1 MATRSRQDP
10 ATPLEQA
17 LLALSLGREPVP
29 FCQRPPRL
37 PLQRPV
43 RFRAVGAPRSAVGAL
58 RNISVGGAYIRASEV
73 PDPGALLA
81 FGFYLDRG
89 RELLRSMAR
98 VIWVSSP
105 GESDH
110 PGFGL
115 CFVDPPPSML
125 ETIGSLIT
133 GQQPLCR

>member
-1 MATRSRQDP
+1 M
-10 ATPLEQA
+10 
-17 LLALSLGREPVP
+17 
-29 FCQRPPRL
+29 
-37 PLQRPV
+37 
-43 RFRAVGAPRSAVGAL
+43 GAL
-58 RNISVGGAYIRASEV
+58 RNISVGGAYIRASDV

-89 RELLRSMAR
+89 KERLLRSMAR
-98 VIWVSSP
+98 VIWVSAP
-105 GESDH
+105 GETD

-125 ETIGSLIT
+125 ETIGSLID